1 LLLNITLLLFRCFSS
16 LQWKQQRIQEAAA
29 GAAACCSAVGFV
41 TPRKKKRHKG
51 GFFFCG
57 GGGELGLD
65 EDDLYST
72 SWTKLL
78 LKLAFERRGRPAELL
93 I

>member
-1 LLLNITLLLFRCFSS
+1 M
-16 LQWKQQRIQEAAA
+16 EAAA
-29 GAAACCSAVGFV
+29 DPGRCSSLLFCSGICN
-41 TPRKKKRHKG
+41 TQKKKTSQV

-57 GGGELGLD
+57 GGGELGPD

>member
-1 LLLNITLLLFRCFSS
+1 VVAAANPGNCSSLLF
-16 LQWKQQRIQEAAA
+16 
-29 GAAACCSAVGFV
+29 CSGFCN
-41 TPRKKKRHKG
+41 TPPQKKTPQG
-51 GFFFCG
+51 GFFLV
-57 GGGELGLD
+57 GGELGPD
-65 EDDLYST
+65 EDDLCST

>member
-1 LLLNITLLLFRCFSS
+1 MLLNINLLLFRCFSS
-16 LQWKQQRIQEAAA
+16 LQWKQQRIQE
-29 GAAACCSAVGFV
+29 GVTACCSAVGFV
-41 TPRKKKRHKG
+41 IPKKKKTPQG
-51 GFFFCG
+51 VFFFVG
-57 GGGELGLD
+57 GVLGPD

-78 LKLAFERRGRPAELL
+78 LKLAFERSGPPAEVL

>member
-1 LLLNITLLLFRCFSS
+1 V
-16 LQWKQQRIQEAAA
+16 EAAA
-29 GAAACCSAVGFV
+29 DPGSCSRCSSLLFCSGICNTQKKKTPQGGFV
-41 TPRKKKRHKG
+41 
-51 GFFFCG
+51 FFFCG
-57 GGGELGLD
+57 GGGGVGPD
-65 EDDLYST
+65 EDDLFST

>member
-1 LLLNITLLLFRCFSS
+1 VETAADPGRCSSLLF
-16 LQWKQQRIQEAAA
+16 
-29 GAAACCSAVGFV
+29 CSGIRN
-41 TPRKKKRHKG
+41 TQKKKKPHKG
-51 GFFFCG
+51 GSFLLG
-57 GGGELGLD
+57 GVLGPD

-78 LKLAFERRGRPAELL
+78 LKLAFERRGLPAEVL

>member
-1 LLLNITLLLFRCFSS
+1 LLLNINLLLFRCFSC
-16 LQWKQQRIQEAAA
+16 LQWKQQGFQD
-29 GAAACCSAVGFV
+29 GAPGCCSAVVFLI
-41 TPRKKKRHKG
+41 PKKKKTPQG
-51 GFFFCG
+51 VFFFVG
-57 GGGELGLD
+57 GVLGPD

-78 LKLAFERRGRPAELL
+78 LKLAFERRGRPAEVL